1 MRVQKQ
7 SSASRSRTQDKN
19 NSFGLFGSLLKR
31 ITTRRRKREIEGE
44 GIDVSVKDILR
55 WDSSVG
61 RRTSTESKKKIQKK
75 AVAEEDKNATD
86 ISACEISC
94 SCSYNGRPSSAF
106 WSESN
111 EDRSLDM
118 DFSSSSQSVDSEVIE
133 FFSKRREDSDFA
145 SRDKHF
151 CGSPFRFVLQSS
163 PSSGRRTPEFPSPAG
178 SPSRDNREEKE
189 TGGAGSL
196 KSLQEA
202 EEKEQCSPVSVLD
215 PLFDEGHEDE
225 DADEEEGDSFDHE
238 RSYAL
243 VQRAKLQLLNKLR
256 RFEKLAGLDPIE
268 LEKRMLEQDEDDNYD
283 GNADCPDDEEA
294 CDDEP
299 ETSNREESLDGFVME
314 VLSKSRFH
322 NIRRIP
328 EDMKRLISD
337 LIVEEGREQ
346 NSGNREEVVHRVC
359 KRLELW
365 KEVESNTID
374 MMVEQDFR
382 KELDGWMRNQEQIGE
397 TALDIELA
405 VFGLLVQELSE
416 ELVSLGGN

>member
-1 MRVQKQ
+1 MQRLNLILLLFTCFM
-7 SSASRSRTQDKN
+7 SA
-19 NSFGLFGSLLKR
+19 G
-31 ITTRRRKREIEGE
+31 
-44 GIDVSVKDILR
+44 
-55 WDSSVG
+55 
-61 RRTSTESKKKIQKK
+61 
-75 AVAEEDKNATD
+75 
-86 ISACEISC
+86 
-94 SCSYNGRPSSAF
+94 
-106 WSESN
+106 
-111 EDRSLDM
+111 
-118 DFSSSSQSVDSEVIE
+118 
-133 FFSKRREDSDFA
+133 
-145 SRDKHF
+145 
-151 CGSPFRFVLQSS
+151 
-163 PSSGRRTPEFPSPAG
+163 
-178 SPSRDNREEKE
+178 
-189 TGGAGSL
+189 
-196 KSLQEA
+196 
-202 EEKEQCSPVSVLD
+202 
-215 PLFDEGHEDE
+215 
-225 DADEEEGDSFDHE
+225 
-238 RSYAL
+238 
-243 VQRAKLQLLNKLR
+243 AKLQLLNKLR

-397 TALDIELA
+397 TALEIELA